1 MNLQQRRK
9 EPQDALPDP
18 QSRAAVGLRHLPAN
32 GEHLLKIRSHLFH
45 RRAAVQNHIIFK
57 MQIQAPV
64 V

>member
-18 QSRAAVGLRHLPAN
+18 QSRTAVRLRHLAAE
-32 GEHLLKIRSHLFH
+32 GEHLLKIRSHLLH
-45 RRAAVQNHIIFK
+45 RRTAVQDHIIFK
-57 MQIQAPV
+57 MQIQTPV